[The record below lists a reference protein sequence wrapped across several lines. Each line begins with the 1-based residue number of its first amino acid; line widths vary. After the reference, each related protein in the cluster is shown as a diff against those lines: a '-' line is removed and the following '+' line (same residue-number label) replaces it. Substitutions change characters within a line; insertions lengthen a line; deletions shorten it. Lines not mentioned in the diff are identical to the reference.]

1 MDALALT
8 LIWIAALLLI
18 GCGVIGTVLPALP
31 GSPLIF
37 LGALLVAWWQDF
49 SVIGWVPLSI
59 LGALALF
66 SVAVDYVSSALGAK
80 RAGASAVALAGAF
93 IGSFMGFFIGLPGIV
108 LGPFIGALIGE
119 AAATGSITRATQ
131 VGFATWLGM
140 LVGTVAKA
148 ACVAAMLGVLIAAV
162 CL

>member
-108 LGPFIGALIGE
+108 LGPFIGALIG
-119 AAATGSITRATQ
+119 APLVRDTRI
-131 VGFATWLGM
+131 
-140 LVGTVAKA
+140 KDE
-148 ACVAAMLGVLIAAV
+148 IAAQTIPHRKLGSHEPEATEGDAIKAQV
-162 CL
+162 AVV